1 MSTNL
6 TTASLEEL
14 NVSVTDRKQETEP
27 ILIENK
33 DRFVLFPIKH
43 PEIWNMYKQSEQS
56 FWTAE
61 EIDLSSDFADWDN
74 KLSADETFCK
84 TCFSIFCC

>member
-43 PEIWNMYKQSEQS
+43 GDVSIQSINLLYYV
-56 FWTAE
+56 FMLLF
-61 EIDLSSDFADWDN
+61 IL
-74 KLSADETFCK
+74 
-84 TCFSIFCC
+84 